1 MSLDV
6 TLFNKDIWMKVINAL
21 KDANL
26 VEEVTINSFYLDAY
40 IYELNEH
47 KCIICCS
54 SIVAKSVINSHSVY
68 IKNEIENIVGLTDI
82 TLEILQEM
90 ELPSKTVTTI
100 IDNNEVEELS
110 ENFEG
115 TPVNKNLTF
124 DNFIVGKCNKESHAA
139 ALACAISPGK
149 FFNPVFI
156 YGNSGLGKT
165 HLLSAIA
172 NYINAKDPSAKV
184 FYIGTSRF
192 VEMVSEYIKNKRIE
206 AFKKYMYQLDV
217 LLIDDIQFLADK

>member
-115 TPVNKNLTF
+115 T
-124 DNFIVGKCNKESHAA
+124 
-139 ALACAISPGK
+139 
-149 FFNPVFI
+149 
-156 YGNSGLGKT
+156 
-165 HLLSAIA
+165 
-172 NYINAKDPSAKV
+172 
-184 FYIGTSRF
+184 
-192 VEMVSEYIKNKRIE
+192 
-206 AFKKYMYQLDV
+206 
-217 LLIDDIQFLADK
+217 